1 MDKKIIVPIT
11 LFSLNSPIFLSE
23 GSKGNNTTILFGLS
37 SIEELPSKIVELA
50 KEKGIKDIVLY
61 GNESYL
67 TSIKET
73 ILTYSASEYSNNKLN
88 IIIEKG
94 E

>member
-11 LFSLNSPIFLSE
+11 LFSLSSPIFLSE
-23 GSKGNNTTILFGLS
+23 GPKGNNTTILFGLS
-37 SIEELPSKIVELA
+37 SIEELPSEIVKLA
-50 KEKGIKDIVLY
+50 KEKEIKDIILY
-61 GNESYL
+61 GDENYL

-73 ILTYSASEYSNNKLN
+73 ILAYSTSEYSNNELN
-88 IIIEKG
+88 VIIEKG

>member
-23 GSKGNNTTILFGLS
+23 GPSGNNTTILFGLS
-37 SIEELPSKIVELA
+37 AIEELPSKIVKLA
-50 KEKGIKDIVLY
+50 KEREIEDVVLY
-61 GNESYL
+61 GDENYL

-73 ILTYSASEYSNNKLN
+73 ILAYSATEYNNNKLN